1 LSLESAALGSR
12 ERQEVPEAML
22 PETAEQVRCEAVQV
36 KSVGWHN
43 TQVKPFL
50 YGHRDKEVVAL
61 VQVARS
67 RVFNGREGMTKGDST
82 HVLELQASPPRPPAA
97 DPQHPP
103 PPMHH

>member
-1 LSLESAALGSR
+1 
-12 ERQEVPEAML
+12 ML
-22 PETAEQVRCEAVQV
+22 PKTAEQVRREAVRV
-36 KSVGWHN
+36 KSVRGHN
-43 TQVKPFL
+43 TQVKSLL

-97 DPQHPP
+97 HPQHPSA
-103 PPMHH
+103 PMHH